1 MRRASGALL
10 VLVAAVGAA
19 IGALWAYMKA
29 AGAEVDICSGSE
41 CTSGW
46 YFAGPILVGA
56 VVIGLI
62 GMALLRAR

>member
-1 MRRASGALL
+1 VRRASGALL

-19 IGALWAYMKA
+19 IGGLWVFMKA

-46 YFAGPILVGA
+46 YFAGLILVGA
-56 VVIGLI
+56 VVIGRI
-62 GMALLRAR
+62 GLALLRAR

>member
-1 MRRASGALL
+1 
-10 VLVAAVGAA
+10 
-19 IGALWAYMKA
+19 MKA

-46 YFAGPILVGA
+46 YFVAPILVGA
-56 VVIGLI
+56 VVMGLI

>member
-19 IGALWAYMKA
+19 IGGLWAYMKA

-46 YFAGPILVGA
+46 YFVAPILVGA
-56 VVIGLI
+56 VVMGLI

>member
-1 MRRASGALL
+1 VRRASGALL

-19 IGALWAYMKA
+19 TGGLWAYMKA

-46 YFAGPILVGA
+46 YFARPILMGA
-56 VVIGLI
+56 VVIDWL
-62 GMALLRAR
+62 AWPYHVPD